1 MSEKAGLLY
10 RFLAYLVDTV
20 IESVLGLIP
29 VLGGILG
36 FLYFLL
42 RDGIGDGHGV
52 GKRLFNLR
60 VVNYSDKGAISYA
73 DSARRNLV
81 FALPALFLL
90 IPFAGYI
97 VYAIL
102 IVLVWLVETYNV
114 IRNPEGRRFGD
125 RWAGTMVVSAK

>member
-1 MSEKAGLLY
+1 MPEKAGLLH
-10 RFLAYLVDTV
+10 RFLAYLVDAV

-42 RDGIGDGHGV
+42 RDGIGDGQGV

-60 VVNYSDKGAISYA
+60 VVNYSNKGAISYT
-73 DSARRNLV
+73 DSARRNLI

-90 IPFAGYI
+90 IPFVGYI
-97 VYAIL
+97 IYAIL
-102 IVLVWLVETYNV
+102 TVLVWLVETFNV
-114 IRNPEGRRFGD
+114 VRDPEGRRFGD
-125 RWAGTMVVSAK
+125 RWAETMVVSI